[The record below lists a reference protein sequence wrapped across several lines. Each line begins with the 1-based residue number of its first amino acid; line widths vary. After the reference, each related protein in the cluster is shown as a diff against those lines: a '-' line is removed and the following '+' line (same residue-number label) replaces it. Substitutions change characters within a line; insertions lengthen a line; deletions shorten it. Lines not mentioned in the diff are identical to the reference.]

1 MRFYRIYSL
10 LFFIAVAPA
19 YAQASA
25 PDSQSLARKNFVLA
39 DVDGD
44 ERLSSSEFRKFIDE
58 NAKDNLGRA
67 ARVKRLGAYDKAFER
82 LDANGDGFVTRE
94 EIASARRD

>member
-1 MRFYRIYSL
+1 
-10 LFFIAVAPA
+10 
-19 YAQASA
+19 
-25 PDSQSLARKNFVLA
+25 
-39 DVDGD
+39 VDGD

-67 ARVKRLGAYDKAFER
+67 ARVKRFGAYDKAFER
-82 LDANGDGFVTRE
+82 LDANEDGFVTRE